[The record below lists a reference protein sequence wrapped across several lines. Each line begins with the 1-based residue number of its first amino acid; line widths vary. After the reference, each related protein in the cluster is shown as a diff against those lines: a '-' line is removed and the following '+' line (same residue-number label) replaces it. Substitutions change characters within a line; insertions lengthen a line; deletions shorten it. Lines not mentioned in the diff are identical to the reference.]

1 MELFV
6 LDYLHSQYFW
16 STVAF
21 VILLGVM
28 WRFVVPAVL
37 GVLDARAAQIASDLD
52 AAERGR
58 LQAEGTLAEYA
69 AQLAAAKKE
78 AAEIVTRARA
88 EAEALANERIK
99 QVEADLSRKAEE
111 ARKSLEAAHAEALR
125 SVQKDVAEV
134 VVKVAEKL
142 LESSVDAKVAA
153 SLTDKALAKGL
164 N

>member
-6 LDYLHSQYFW
+6 VDYLHSQYFW

-37 GVLDARAAQIASDLD
+37 AVLDARAAQIASDLD

-58 LQAEGTLAEYA
+58 VQAEGTLAEYA
-69 AQLAAAKKE
+69 AQLAQAKKE
-78 AAEIVTRARA
+78 AAEIVSRARA
-88 EAEALANERIK
+88 ESEALANERIR
-99 QVEADLSRKAEE
+99 QVEADLARKAEE
-111 ARKSLEAAHAEALR
+111 ARKSIEAAHAEALR
-125 SVQKDVAEV
+125 SVQKDVADIA
-134 VVKVAEKL
+134 VKVAEKL
-142 LESSVDAKVAA
+142 LEASVDTKVAMA
-153 SLTDKALAKGL
+153 LTDKALSKGL

>member
-6 LDYLHSQYFW
+6 LTYLQSQYFW
-16 STVAF
+16 TTLAF
-21 VILLGVM
+21 FMLLGVM

-37 GVLDARAAQIASDLD
+37 AVLDARAAQIASDLD

-58 LQAEGTLAEYA
+58 VQAEGTLAEYS
-69 AQLAAAKKE
+69 AQLAQAKKE
-78 AAEIVTRARA
+78 AAEIVSRARA

-111 ARKSLEAAHAEALR
+111 ARKSIAAAHDEALR
-125 SVQKDVAEV
+125 SVQGEVADIA
-134 VVKVAEKL
+134 VKVAEKL
-142 LESSVDAKVAA
+142 LESSVDSKLAGKI
-153 SLTDKALAKGL
+153 TDSALNKGL

>member
-6 LDYLHSQYFW
+6 VDYLHSQYFW
-16 STVAF
+16 TTVAF
-21 VILLGVM
+21 LILLGVM

-37 GVLDARAAQIASDLD
+37 GVLDARAAKIAADLD

-69 AQLAAAKKE
+69 TQLAHAKKE
-78 AAEIVTRARA
+78 AAEIVSTARA

-99 QVEADLSRKAEE
+99 QVEVDLARKAEE
-111 ARKSLEAAHAEALR
+111 ARKSIEAARDEALR
-125 SVQKDVAEV
+125 GVQKDIAEIAMQVAS
-134 VVKVAEKL
+134 KL
-142 LESSVDAKVAA
+142 IDSAVDAKVAA
-153 SLTDKALAKGL
+153 NLTDKALAKGL

>member
-6 LDYLHSQYFW
+6 VTYLQSQYFW
-16 STVAF
+16 TTVAF
-21 VILLGVM
+21 LILLGVM

-37 GVLDARAAQIASDLD
+37 GVLDARAAKIAADLD

-69 AQLAAAKKE
+69 AQLAQAKKE
-78 AAEIVTRARA
+78 AGEIVSKARA

-99 QVEADLSRKAEE
+99 QVEADLARKAED
-111 ARKSLEAAHAEALR
+111 ARKSIEAARDEALR
-125 SVQKDVAEV
+125 GVQKEIADIAVQVAG
-134 VVKVAEKL
+134 KL
-142 LESSVDAKVAA
+142 IDASVDAKVAA
-153 SLTDKALAKGL
+153 NLTDKALAKGL